1 MRKMSFFTY
10 LFVALGLFLVTSC
23 GNNPYPD
30 ENETG
35 AQIIYSA
42 YSVPPKDLDP
52 QIAYTSNDV
61 TFLNYC
67 YEGLFSY
74 DYLKRPLELV
84 PHLAKAVPV
93 GERLMVDGK
102 ERIVYH
108 FNLREKVRFI
118 DDRCFEGGKGREVT
132 ARDLEYAFKRLAD
145 PQTNCPV
152 LSNFHVIRGLKEYG
166 AQVEALTKLNPTLT
180 AYEVYKRAGDLS
192 GFKVTGRYSFDLILD
207 RSYPQLLYWLAM
219 PFVSAIAHEAVTF
232 YDGTRK
238 SPISDEPMDFNKHP
252 VGTGPYQ
259 FEWEGFNSESSMVL
273 KRNRQWWGEKNDQA
287 MGISRFPAQPS
298 CVADV
303 KNISWTKA
311 NANHAVAQADFIKL
325 YKEKEALPLFSKFT
339 QGYYDL
345 TVIPREKMDELLSA
359 GGGLS
364 SQMTEKGV
372 RLVKDYR
379 LDIAYMGFNM
389 QDEVLGAPIKFKDPK
404 LEANRAEELLKRRK
418 LRQAL
423 TLAINYKN
431 FLRIFFKHS
440 AIDAQSMIPPGIA
453 GYAENYKNKYKVYDP
468 KLVKAKRLL
477 AEAGYKNGID
487 PKTGQPLELTYD
499 LGKTTPTFRQRGDF
513 IANEWAKLG
522 IKVNV
527 HLNDFNQFVEK
538 VATGR
543 YQVNLLGWAADYPD
557 PENFL
562 FLFYGPNSKRLSKF
576 KPNGFRYE
584 NKVYDELFDLME
596 TLENGKTVL
605 YQGKPYTR
613 LEIITKLKTMLEEE
627 CVTIPLSHSVNFNL
641 YHSWLTCAKPHP
653 QFDSKFEY
661 YQVDSKSRAEKRKA
675 WNKPIVWPIFIFLL
689 AAVLFVVP
697 AILTIKKESR

>member
-1 MRKMSFFTY
+1 MKLRQFVIYFFVT
-10 LFVALGLFLVTSC
+10 LGLVFMTSC

-30 ENETG
+30 ENDTG
-35 AQIIYSA
+35 EQILYSA

-74 DYLKRPLELV
+74 DYLKRPLKLV
-84 PHLAKAVPV
+84 PHLAKEVPV
-93 GERLMVDGK
+93 GEAIKIDGK
-102 ERIVYH
+102 NLIVYH
-108 FNLREKVRFI
+108 FNLRKNVRFI
-118 DDRCFEGGKGREVT
+118 DDRCFEDGKGREVT
-132 ARDLEYAFKRLAD
+132 ASDLEYAFKRLAD
-145 PQTNCPV
+145 PSTNCPIAA
-152 LSNFHVIRGLKEYG
+152 NFYVIRGLESYG
-166 AQVEALTKLNPTLT
+166 KKVESLGKLKPELS
-180 AYEVYKRAGDLS
+180 AYEIYQQVGDLA

-219 PFVSAIAHEAVTF
+219 PFISAIPHEAVTY
-232 YDGTRK
+232 YDGSKT

-273 KRNRQWWGEKNDQA
+273 KRNRKWWGEKNDKA
-287 MGISRFPAQPS
+287 LGISRFPSQPS
-298 CVADV
+298 CTADV
-303 KNISWTKA
+303 TNISWTKA
-311 NANHAVAQADFIKL
+311 NANQAIAQADLIKL

-345 TVIPREKMDELLSA
+345 TVIPREKMDELLSS

-364 SQMTEKGV
+364 PQMTESGV

-404 LEANRAEELLKRRK
+404 LEANREEALLKRRK

-423 TLAINYKN
+423 SLAINYKN

-440 AIDAQSMIPPGIA
+440 AIDAQSIIPPGIV
-453 GYAENYKNKYKVYDP
+453 GYDESYTNQYKIYEP
-468 KLVKAKRLL
+468 QLVKAKQLL
-477 AEAGYKNGID
+477 AEAGYKDGID
-487 PKTGQPLELTYD
+487 PKTGKPLTLTYD
-499 LGKTTPTFRQRGDF
+499 LGHTTPTFRQRGDF

-522 IKVNV
+522 IKVDV
-527 HLNDFNQFVEK
+527 QLNDYNQFIEK
-538 VATGR
+538 VSTGR
-543 YQVNLLGWAADYPD
+543 YQVHFLGWAADYPD

-562 FLFYGPNSKRLSKF
+562 FLFYGPNSKRFSKF

-584 NKVYDELFDLME
+584 NKKYDELFKLME
-596 TLENGKTVL
+596 TLENGKSVR
-605 YQGKPYTR
+605 YRGKMYTR
-613 LEIITKLKTMLEEE
+613 KEIIMKLKKMIDEE
-627 CVTIPLSHSVNFNL
+627 CVIIPLYHTVNFNL

-653 QFDSKFEY
+653 QADSKFEY
-661 YQVDSKSRAEKRKA
+661 YKVDSKSRAKKRKA
-675 WNKPIVWPIFIFLL
+675 WNKPIIWPIFIFLF
-689 AAVLFVVP
+689 AAILFVVP